1 MAAKDDSTSIGDL
14 NIIATGTAV
23 EGKISSQ
30 GSMRVNGKIVGEIAV
45 SGNLVIGGTGDVSG
59 NIRGK
64 NVTIGGKTKGNI
76 IASEKLVL
84 ESKAVVTGDVRA
96 SKLVIDEGAIFD
108 GECVMSGTKTGE
120 GKPGLKVEGTERP
133 R

>member
-1 MAAKDDSTSIGDL
+1 M
-14 NIIATGTAV
+14 
-23 EGKISSQ
+23 
-30 GSMRVNGKIVGEIAV
+30 
-45 SGNLVIGGTGDVSG
+45 SG

-108 GECVMSGTKTGE
+108 GECVM
-120 GKPGLKVEGTERP
+120 ERDQDG
-133 R
+133 